1 MTPIEPSE
9 NVGARLAPPS
19 KAPTAVLLILA
30 GLLITAAVGGW
41 VAFIAADN
49 ARTIRDTQ
57 AELSRLTGLLR
68 EHAHRT
74 IENSDLVLQ
83 RLIDHLGERDLQA
96 LHGSKALYRD
106 LQELGEGLPQLGSL
120 RVMDATGTVVASSL
134 QRESVGGTFADRDY
148 FHAHAASQTG
158 NGPFIGEL
166 MNDRHTGRRFFSIS
180 RVLRGPDGT
189 FRGIVVASIHTD
201 YFQSFYQGLGLGSGG
216 SIAIL
221 RRDGALL
228 VREPLPDNIIGT
240 RAPPP
245 EEGLG
250 PHTPVVVTVTLSPVD
265 GNKRI
270 VARRLV
276 PGYPLV
282 VLASRTTTAAMAG
295 WRARAIQ
302 SGLAGAAVTAA
313 GMLLAVIGLRALRR
327 QRAMEV
333 QLREARTTLEDRV
346 RERTAS
352 LTAANISLERTV
364 VERNLLL
371 REVYHR
377 VKNNLQQVDALIA
390 LQIRGMAT
398 EEARRALA
406 DMRLRINA
414 LGMVH
419 QQLIQAA
426 DLESFSLQS
435 FLKDLC
441 AAIAC
446 SVGATAR
453 GIELRV
459 EAEPMTVDLGS
470 VIPLGLLINEL
481 IANAFRHAFPNGQR
495 GTILV
500 QARREDLHMIV
511 SVTDN
516 GVGYDAGVATT
527 GSVGSRII
535 EALAQQ
541 LRATMTV
548 RSDHGTRCELSIPLE
563 KEMLDA

>member
-1 MTPIEPSE
+1 
-9 NVGARLAPPS
+9 
-19 KAPTAVLLILA
+19 
-30 GLLITAAVGGW
+30 
-41 VAFIAADN
+41 
-49 ARTIRDTQ
+49 
-57 AELSRLTGLLR
+57 
-68 EHAHRT
+68 
-74 IENSDLVLQ
+74 
-83 RLIDHLGERDLQA
+83 
-96 LHGSKALYRD
+96 
-106 LQELGEGLPQLGSL
+106 
-120 RVMDATGTVVASSL
+120 
-134 QRESVGGTFADRDY
+134 
-148 FHAHAASQTG
+148 
-158 NGPFIGEL
+158 
-166 MNDRHTGRRFFSIS
+166 
-180 RVLRGPDGT
+180 
-189 FRGIVVASIHTD
+189 
-201 YFQSFYQGLGLGSGG
+201 
-216 SIAIL
+216 
-221 RRDGALL
+221 
-228 VREPLPDNIIGT
+228 
-240 RAPPP
+240 
-245 EEGLG
+245 
-250 PHTPVVVTVTLSPVD
+250 
-265 GNKRI
+265 
-270 VARRLV
+270 
-276 PGYPLV
+276 
-282 VLASRTTTAAMAG
+282 
-295 WRARAIQ
+295 
-302 SGLAGAAVTAA
+302 
-313 GMLLAVIGLRALRR
+313 MLLAVIGLRALRR